1 MVNTHFNASSFP
13 SLQGRDEALW
23 APIFI
28 TPIAGSPERLVA
40 AVAVVS
46 AQERYVS
53 VATGLEKLR
62 CLYGGDSQ
70 LILAAT
76 HAALAEFEVELK
88 DRGKDAIAAPQHR
101 TGIISVGEVRRAAAN
116 DLKGMALNW
125 LRTISS
131 LHDNFALQVMSG
143 NDSASRKPRG
153 EQLPASVW
161 DFAVR
166 KKSPISKYFNAS
178 IRDRGRRGA
187 PLSKVDLDYQGQ
199 RVIANFST
207 IRSYVTD
214 VRGEFNRMT
223 RRLWEL
229 DVSQVRAGHHD
240 SDAVLY
246 ELIIQKPILEEFH
259 GQADRIANALE
270 DLKGQADE
278 KNLILRQFDNA
289 EQIVEHLERKEAA

>member
-1 MVNTHFNASSFP
+1 MVDIQFSASSFP

-23 APIFI
+23 APIFL

-46 AQERYVS
+46 GEERYIS

-62 CLYGGDSQ
+62 CLYGENSQ

-76 HAALAEFEVELK
+76 HAALAEFEAELK
-88 DRGKDAIAAPQHR
+88 DRGRIALTTPLQQG
-101 TGIISVGEVRRAAAN
+101 GIISVGEARRVAAN
-116 DLKGMALNW
+116 DLKSMALNW

-131 LHDNFALQVMSG
+131 LHDNFALQVMPG
-143 NDSASRKPRG
+143 NDIAPRKPRG

-166 KKSPISKYFNAS
+166 KKSPISNYFNAS
-178 IRDRGRRGA
+178 IRDRSRRGA
-187 PLSKVDLDYQGQ
+187 PLSRVDLDYQGK

-207 IRSYVTD
+207 IRSYVAD

-229 DVSQVRAGHHD
+229 DVSQVRAGHYD
-240 SDAVLY
+240 SDAVIY
-246 ELIIQKPILEEFH
+246 ELIIQKPVLEDF
-259 GQADRIANALE
+259 QNRADRISNALE

-278 KNLILRQFDNA
+278 KNLVLRQFDNA
-289 EQIVEHLERKEAA
+289 GQIVEHLERKETA

>member
-1 MVNTHFNASSFP
+1 MVNIQFNASSFP

-46 AQERYVS
+46 AQERFIS

-62 CLYGGDSQ
+62 CLYGANSQ
-70 LILAAT
+70 VILAAT
-76 HAALAEFEVELK
+76 HSALAEFEAELK
-88 DRGKDAIAAPQHR
+88 DRGKEAISVPHQR
-101 TGIISVGEVRRAAAN
+101 TGIITVGEARRVAAN
-116 DLKGMALNW
+116 ELKGMALNW

-131 LHDNFALQVMSG
+131 LHDSFALQVMSG
-143 NDSASRKPRG
+143 NELVSRKPRG

-166 KKSPISKYFNAS
+166 KKSPIRHYFNAS
-178 IRDRGRRGA
+178 IKDRSRRGA

-207 IRSYVTD
+207 IRPYITD

-229 DVSQVRAGHHD
+229 DVSQVRAGHYD

-246 ELIIQKPILEEFH
+246 ELIIQKPILEDFH

-289 EQIVEHLERKEAA
+289 QQIVEHLESKEAA

>member
-1 MVNTHFNASSFP
+1 MVKIQFNASSFP
-13 SLQGRDEALW
+13 SLHGRDEALW

-62 CLYGGDSQ
+62 CLYGENSQ

-76 HAALAEFEVELK
+76 HAALAEFEAELK
-88 DRGKDAIAAPQHR
+88 DRGKFAIATPQQR
-101 TGIISVGEVRRAAAN
+101 AGIISVGEARRVAAN
-116 DLKGMALNW
+116 DLKSMALNW

-131 LHDNFALQVMSG
+131 LHDNFALQVVSG
-143 NDSASRKPRG
+143 NDSVSRKPRG

-166 KKSPISKYFNAS
+166 KKSPISNYFNAS
-178 IRDRGRRGA
+178 IRDRSRRGA
-187 PLSKVDLDYQGQ
+187 PLSKVDLDYQGK

-207 IRSYVTD
+207 IRPYVTD

-229 DVSQVRAGHHD
+229 DVSQVRAGHYD

-246 ELIIQKPILEEFH
+246 ELIIQKPILEDFH
-259 GQADRIANALE
+259 GQADRIVNALE

>member
-1 MVNTHFNASSFP
+1 MVNIQFDASSFP

-46 AQERYVS
+46 AKERFIS

-62 CLYGGDSQ
+62 CLYGENSQ

-76 HAALAEFEVELK
+76 HSALAEFEAELK
-88 DRGKDAIAAPQHR
+88 DRGKEAIAVPQQR
-101 TGIISVGEVRRAAAN
+101 TGIISVGEARRVTAN
-116 DLKGMALNW
+116 ELKGMALNW

-143 NDSASRKPRG
+143 NELVSRKPRG

-161 DFAVR
+161 DLAVR
-166 KKSPISKYFNAS
+166 KKSPISHYFNAS
-178 IRDRGRRGA
+178 IRDRSRRGA
-187 PLSKVDLDYQGQ
+187 PLSKVELDYQGR

-207 IRSYVTD
+207 IRPYVTD

-229 DVSQVRAGHHD
+229 DVSQVRAGHYD

-246 ELIIQKPILEEFH
+246 ELIIQKPILEDFH
-259 GQADRIANALE
+259 GKADRISNALE

-289 EQIVEHLERKEAA
+289 QQIVEHLESKEAA